1 MPYTLLMRIAGPMQ
15 SWGTKSRFDERDT
28 ELEPSK
34 SGVIG
39 LLCAALG
46 VDREEERPVLEL
58 AAMPMGVR
66 VDREG
71 ILRRDYHTAQE
82 VIRADGKGVQD
93 TAVSIRYY
101 LADAVFLVGLEGS
114 DRARLETIQ
123 AALKN
128 PVWPISLGRKSFV
141 PSQPVWLEDGLRE
154 AGLEEALLTYPALT
168 DARPARLILEAKRGS
183 LRMDNP
189 ISSFA
194 RRRFGARFVES
205 KPWEESR
212 VPQ

>member
-1 MPYTLLMRIAGPMQ
+1 MSHTLLMRFAAPMQ

-39 LLCAALG
+39 LVCAALG
-46 VDREEERPVLEL
+46 VDREEEAPVLEL

-93 TAVSIRYY
+93 TAVSNRYY
-101 LADAVFLVGLEGS
+101 LADAVFLVGLES
-114 DRARLETIQ
+114 PNRAQLEDIQ

-128 PVWPISLGRKSFV
+128 PVWPLSFGRKSFV

-154 AGLEEALLTYPALT
+154 SDLEKALWTYPHLT
-168 DARPARLILEAKRGS
+168 SAKPTRIVLEANRGS

-194 RRRFGARFVES
+194 KRRFGARFVES
-205 KPWEESR
+205 KTWEEFYA
-212 VPQ
+212 PE

>member
-1 MPYTLLMRIAGPMQ
+1 MQ

-39 LLCAALG
+39 LICAALG
-46 VDREEERPVLEL
+46 VDREEEAPVLEL

-93 TAVSIRYY
+93 TAVSNRYY
-101 LADAVFLVGLEGS
+101 LADAVFLVGLESS
-114 DRARLETIQ
+114 DRARLEAIQ

-128 PVWPISLGRKSFV
+128 PVWPLSLGRKSFV
-141 PSQPVWLEDGLRE
+141 PSQPVWLEDSLRE
-154 AGLEEALLTYPALT
+154 SGLEEALYAYPALT
-168 DARPARLILEAKRGS
+168 AGKPARLILEAERGS

-205 KPWEESR
+205 RPWEESR